1 MDDDARDSCLMVA
14 AGLAVVGL
22 VLVAWLVWRLVS

>member
-1 MDDDARDSCLMVA
+1 MDADTRDTYLVVA
-14 AGLAVVGL
+14 AVLAVVGL